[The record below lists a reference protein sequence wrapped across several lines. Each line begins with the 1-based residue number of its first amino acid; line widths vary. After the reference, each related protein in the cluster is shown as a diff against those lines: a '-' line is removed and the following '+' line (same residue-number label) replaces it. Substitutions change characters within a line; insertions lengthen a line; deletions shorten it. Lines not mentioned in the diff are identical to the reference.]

1 MLFKAQA
8 GRFVRDMCERLF
20 PNVLCSIFSNA
31 VPTAEGAIQL
41 AMEELPV
48 TIQGLRALVI
58 GNGRI
63 GRAVAG
69 RLSCLGADVTV
80 SARRADDF
88 ARIETACWHALDTR
102 QLTGH
107 LAGFELVVNTV
118 PAPVLGAAGLAELP
132 SDCLLIDLASKPGGI
147 DFDAAAALGRR
158 VIWALSLPGKVAPIS
173 AARAIRDTL
182 YTILQEEAIL

>member
-1 MLFKAQA
+1 
-8 GRFVRDMCERLF
+8 
-20 PNVLCSIFSNA
+20 
-31 VPTAEGAIQL
+31 
-41 AMEELPV
+41 MEELPV

-88 ARIETACWHALDTR
+88 ARIEAACWHVLDTR
-102 QLTGH
+102 QLAGH

-132 SDCLLIDLASKPGGI
+132 FDCLLIDLASKPGGI

-158 VIWALSLPGKVAPIS
+158 AIWALSLPGKVAPIS
-173 AARAIRDTL
+173 AARAIRDTI